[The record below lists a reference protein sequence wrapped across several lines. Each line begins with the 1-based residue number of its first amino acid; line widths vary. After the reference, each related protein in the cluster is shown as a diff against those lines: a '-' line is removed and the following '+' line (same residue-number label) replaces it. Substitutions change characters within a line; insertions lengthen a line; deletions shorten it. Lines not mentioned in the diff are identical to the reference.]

1 MKLARKLPTTALL
14 LLASAAI
21 AGSAT
26 PDRPRAEVF
35 YRSFDSTSIVDLDA
49 AALSNA
55 YDHHLVL
62 DKPGQL
68 EALAKSLPNACVP
81 EPPEYVRDLRLLIR
95 WSGATT
101 WSWEASQF
109 GYRDSRTGITC
120 QFSRRHQD
128 AVLAT
133 LGLER

>member
-14 LLASAAI
+14 LLASTAM
-21 AGSAT
+21 AGSPI
-26 PDRPRAEVF
+26 PDRPKAEVF

-55 YDHHLVL
+55 NDHHLVL
-62 DKPGQL
+62 EKPGQL
-68 EALAKSLPNACVP
+68 DALSKSLPSSCVP

-120 QFSRRHQD
+120 RFSRRHQD
-128 AVLAT
+128 AVLAA